1 MSVALNRRLAVL
13 ETRLAGSAQSMLGP
27 GPLAWPDGTVFAC
40 WSNEQ
45 PRLNGMADF
54 ATMSVWNNRATCQ
67 SVKCCDH
74 AATCQA
80 NGQHPGL
87 AKIE

>member
-1 MSVALNRRLAVL
+1 MKISERLAAL
-13 ETRLAGSAQSMLGP
+13 EARLNGRTMPSLGP
-27 GPLAWPDGTVFAC
+27 GPISWANGIVFAC

-54 ATMSVWNNRATCQ
+54 ATMSVWNDRATCK
-67 SVKCCDH
+67 SVDCCEH

-80 NGQHPGL
+80 NGQHPGYP
-87 AKIE
+87 KIE